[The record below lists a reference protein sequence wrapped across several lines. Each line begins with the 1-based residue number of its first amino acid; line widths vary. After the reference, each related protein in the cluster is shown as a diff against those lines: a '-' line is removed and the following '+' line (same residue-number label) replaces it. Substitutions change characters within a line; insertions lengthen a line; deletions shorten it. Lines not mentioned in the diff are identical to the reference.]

1 MRVRSEEGT
10 VLYIEIVTQKNCS
23 HNLCMRARA
32 SVLHYL
38 AKDPKLISIM
48 HRAWMLTLQ
57 AGQRMEPSILLVTL
71 MLMVEDIDRSRAWT
85 VSDRDVE
92 PARAMWAK
100 EKEGC
105 VLTATAVVTLVLVL
119 FGVLV
124 ECIVVWVDGGG
135 DEGQVGG
142 EYLATSIIFC

>member
-1 MRVRSEEGT
+1 MHE
-10 VLYIEIVTQKNCS
+10 
-23 HNLCMRARA
+23 RARA

-38 AKDPKLISIM
+38 AKDPKLTSVM
-48 HRAWMLTLQ
+48 HRSWMLSLQ
-57 AGQRMEPSILLVTL
+57 VGQRMESSLLLVTL
-71 MLMVEDIDRSRAWT
+71 MLMIEDIDGSRAWT

-92 PARAMWAK
+92 PARTMRSK
-100 EKEGC
+100 EEEGC

-124 ECIVVWVDGGG
+124 ECIMVWVDGRG

-142 EYLATSIIFC
+142 EDLATIVFFC